1 MWISKYF
8 AGFHLQLDCLCVS
21 FRRGLYLKVA
31 WEYKPDPE
39 SKDRMPGK
47 RCIHASMYVP
57 AGRLQ
62 LHQANPLECANHH
75 LFAAAVLQA
84 ISARLKRAGILGEE
98 HGEMRSAARAKTPAG
113 SARIGPQT
121 QPRRPAGRARR
132 NRGHLLQ
139 QRLRAQGA
147 PRPPPLA
154 SRTAPPPRPCT
165 QPPCTACAERR
176 RGLVR
181 QDGEGTVAYTKCLS
195 SPYPGPD
202 YAPLPATSA
211 CVPVACGPYC
221 RCPPRRP
228 PRPGPPPQAHHH
240 SRPAVS
246 PGRGRGTATAGSDG
260 RPAGRAQPGGV
271 FSPCG
276 RGPASWPARPARD
289 G

>member
-8 AGFHLQLDCLCVS
+8 AGFHLQLDCLCLS

-132 NRGHLLQ
+132 NRGHLRQ

-154 SRTAPPPRPCT
+154 SRTAPPPPPVHAASVHRVRRAPPGTRAAGWGGHGRLHQVPELALPRPRLRPAPRH
-165 QPPCTACAERR
+165 QRLRPRR
-176 RGLVR
+176 LRPLLPV
-181 QDGEGTVAYTKCLS
+181 
-195 SPYPGPD
+195 SP
-202 YAPLPATSA
+202 PATSPSWPA
-211 CVPVACGPYC
+211 APSSPSQPARCVP
-221 RCPPRRP
+221 RPRTGDGDGRFGWP
-228 PRPGPPPQAHHH
+228 TSRPGPAW
-240 SRPAVS
+240 
-246 PGRGRGTATAGSDG
+246 GRL
-260 RPAGRAQPGGV
+260 
-271 FSPCG
+271 
-276 RGPASWPARPARD
+276 
-289 G
+289 